1 MKDWQRVSG
10 GRFDIIII
18 REMWHVISTTPAPQ
32 SPESSRV
39 SLATT
44 AEHSCAVCAIWGWE
58 RAGPQGLGPGF
69 TGSLTYC
76 ASVTTALHLMTQS
89 AGLEL
94 VMAWS
99 TFYLTQRTPHCPP
112 PISTHTYKVCS
123 YRKQLLISK
132 TFKDLN
138 KLLQNI
144 GKNPCRGNLSVS
156 SKPVWFL
163 LLKIYWNS

>member
-1 MKDWQRVSG
+1 MTCHQHHTCTPKPRKQQSLFGHYSWAQLCCLCHLGLRG
-10 GRFDIIII
+10 GR
-18 REMWHVISTTPAPQ
+18 STMTGDTAATEGQ
-32 SPESSRV
+32 ASPWVLNTLCLICDDCTSFGNR
-39 SLATT
+39 
-44 AEHSCAVCAIWGWE
+44 G
-58 RAGPQGLGPGF
+58 
-69 TGSLTYC
+69 
-76 ASVTTALHLMTQS
+76 

-112 PISTHTYKVCS
+112 LISTHTYKVCS
-123 YRKQLLISK
+123 SRKQLLMSK

-144 GKNPCRGNLSVS
+144 RKNLCRGNLSVS

-163 LLKIYWNS
+163 LLKIYWNSWFSSRFQLQ